1 MNTESMTTIVE
12 FQVNTEKNT
21 VEEWL
26 VEWSKRAEDSRVGE
40 PQTPSY
46 AAAVNV
52 ESNDNV
58 LVFERYSRGDESL
71 KAHLDRAAH
80 KELQARMGEQQMTK
94 RRVMSTRFVDVD
106 DYGWWSRP
114 GKTSSMTQPGVIL
127 TFLGMRFPSLD
138 QRNEFIRL
146 SQIHAEYCWIEEPDT
161 LIYSGGI
168 ATADADRELDIKAGD
183 LIFLM
188 GTTDMAAMEKHRDD
202 PKHLALGPKFSE
214 LGINVEGT
222 FLRTY
227 ETTGDGYL
235 WK

>member
-1 MNTESMTTIVE
+1 V
-12 FQVNTEKNT
+12 
-21 VEEWL
+21 
-26 VEWSKRAEDSRVGE
+26 
-40 PQTPSY
+40 
-46 AAAVNV
+46 
-52 ESNDNV
+52 
-58 LVFERYSRGDESL
+58 
-71 KAHLDRAAH
+71 
-80 KELQARMGEQQMTK
+80 
-94 RRVMSTRFVDVD
+94 
-106 DYGWWSRP
+106 
-114 GKTSSMTQPGVIL
+114 
-127 TFLGMRFPSLD
+127 
-138 QRNEFIRL
+138 
-146 SQIHAEYCWIEEPDT
+146 HAEYCWIEEPDT